1 MMTPSLAS
9 LRRPLL
15 TGLTALSIAVGGLAA
30 SAVPARAQ
38 SSDDLLRFLAG
49 AAAVAVIVHAWD
61 RNRSSGSSSGNGA
74 HYGTNTLPEYC
85 RETLRRGRSDL
96 DVYNAQCLREAG
108 LRNLPGRCEQTVRT
122 DRGQRRVFSR
132 QCLLEAGYRAERS
145 APPRQGWQGPGRH
158 SSTTLPASCS
168 MTYTRGNQ
176 RLTGYYS
183 DCLERNRL
191 RNLPNRCRLD
201 ARIVGRGGGQLSIYG
216 EQCLINEGFRPERGR
231 R

>member
-1 MMTPSLAS
+1 MMTFSLSA

-15 TGLTALSIAVGGLAA
+15 VGLTALSVAVGGFAA

-61 RNRSSGSSSGNGA
+61 RNRSSSSSSSSPRYTSNV
-74 HYGTNTLPEYC
+74 LPEHC
-85 RETLRRGRSDL
+85 RETLRRGRNDL

-108 LRNLPGRCEQTVRT
+108 LRNLPNRCEQTVRT
-122 DRGQRRVFSR
+122 DRGSRRVFSR
-132 QCLLEAGYRAERS
+132 QCLIEAGYRAERS
-145 APPRQGWQGPGRH
+145 TSPRRGWDRPGRH
-158 SSTTLPASCS
+158 SQATLPAACS

-183 DCLERNRL
+183 DCLERYRL
-191 RNLPNRCRLD
+191 RNLPERCRLD

-216 EQCLINEGFRPERGR
+216 EQCLISEGFRPERGR